1 MDRSDLTS
9 LIADSAEK
17 ILSDFCDKKLLD
29 QSEAG
34 VFAQELWEEIRS
46 NGFMDLGILKE
57 QYSSQDLF
65 AFLKICGRYAAPL
78 PLAETILARGWFP
91 DALLDESGV
100 ASIGVADGLEV
111 KRVAWGRCAEW
122 LVAINIEGRSLSL
135 FRDFEI
141 AEQKMNM
148 AGEPSDTLKIGEPVS
163 LIELKEFS

>member
-29 QSEAG
+29 KSEAG
-34 VFAQELWEEIRS
+34 VFAQELWDEIRS
-46 NGFMDLGILKE
+46 NGFLDLGILKE

-122 LVAINIEGRSLSL
+122 LVAINIEGSSLSL
-135 FRDFEI
+135 F
-141 AEQKMNM
+141 
-148 AGEPSDTLKIGEPVS
+148 LS
-163 LIELKEFS
+163 LIHI